1 MGSGQ
6 GDVQYH
12 ELGFLEVYV
21 WTMKEGIRR
30 YGRSI
35 NVFGHMIVGRSMVLI
50 NFCAILQFP
59 GLFLILDW
67 LTMVLSRSIHEIY
80 KMVNV
85 LRVGR
90 F

>member
-50 NFCAILQFP
+50 NFCAIFAISRIIFNL
-59 GLFLILDW
+59 GLAHYGSQPFD
-67 LTMVLSRSIHEIY
+67 S
-80 KMVNV
+80 
-85 LRVGR
+85 
-90 F
+90 